1 MRSLLNYISWKCK
14 LLFHIENAYNK
25 QLKVTV
31 VHHAYVVV
39 HHTLVVA
46 HINFTLQYAQVFVF
60 NDDVTDSNTFDIE
73 MYQF

>member
-25 QLKVTV
+25 QLTVT
-31 VHHAYVVV
+31 VV

-60 NDDVTDSNTFDIE
+60 NHDVTDSNTFDIE